1 MVPCNSI
8 NTESGIMEG
17 ENGVVRED
25 CETSLDEQKRYMGQS
40 NILIYA
46 NQVHFKQEKF
56 GADSIERYS
65 SIVNYIFDAE
75 KPSWLD
81 TALQFNELQD
91 ESGFMQLGYDE
102 TYEFLVH

>member
-1 MVPCNSI
+1 
-8 NTESGIMEG
+8 MEG
-17 ENGVVRED
+17 ANGVVSED
-25 CETSLDEQKRYMGQS
+25 CETRLDEQKRYMGQS